1 MKPSQIIAVVVAIAI
16 AAWIASGFFMA
27 EPEASKAPAEEVE
40 EQEKPLPKVRVR
52 EITAEAFSDT
62 VVITG
67 RSQASRTV
75 EVKAEISGAVSQIL
89 KEEGLEVAQDDV
101 MAELDVR
108 DREARKA
115 EARERV
121 NQREIEYNA
130 AKKLADK
137 GFNSKVRL
145 AQALADLE
153 DAKAAL
159 KDANLDLDN
168 VKITAPFDGI
178 IAEQGIDLGD
188 YVDIGNVLF
197 TVVDL
202 DPIEFVGFVSE
213 RRVRELQKEMKAHV
227 EFLDGEVQEGK
238 VSYIAPAADSQ
249 TRTFR
254 IIVSAE
260 NTEQSIKEGLTAKLS
275 IPVANKKAH
284 KISPSI
290 LSLSDDGIVGVK
302 TVNADDIVEFTPVK
316 ILSDK
321 PEAMWITGPNETDR
335 FITVGQ
341 EFVIEGQKVEPI
353 VSDKEGSLL

>member
-1 MKPSQIIAVVVAIAI
+1 
-16 AAWIASGFFMA
+16 
-27 EPEASKAPAEEVE
+27 
-40 EQEKPLPKVRVR
+40 
-52 EITAEAFSDT
+52 
-62 VVITG
+62 
-67 RSQASRTV
+67 
-75 EVKAEISGAVSQIL
+75 
-89 KEEGLEVAQDDV
+89 
-101 MAELDVR
+101 
-108 DREARKA
+108 
-115 EARERV
+115 
-121 NQREIEYNA
+121 
-130 AKKLADK
+130 
-137 GFNSKVRL
+137 
-145 AQALADLE
+145 
-153 DAKAAL
+153 
-159 KDANLDLDN
+159 
-168 VKITAPFDGI
+168 
-178 IAEQGIDLGD
+178 
-188 YVDIGNVLF
+188 
-197 TVVDL
+197 
-202 DPIEFVGFVSE
+202 
-213 RRVRELQKEMKAHV
+213 MKAHV

-321 PEAMWITGPNETDR
+321 PEAMWITGPYETVR

-341 EFVIEGQKVEPI
+341 AFVIEGQKVVPI